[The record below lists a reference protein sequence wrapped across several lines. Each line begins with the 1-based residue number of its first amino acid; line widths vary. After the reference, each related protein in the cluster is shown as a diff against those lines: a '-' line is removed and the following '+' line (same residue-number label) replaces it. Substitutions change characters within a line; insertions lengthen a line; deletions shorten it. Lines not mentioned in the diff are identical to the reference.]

1 MLVRHAAV
9 MIYIGEYDYAELLL
23 LRALYNTSDHGER
36 TLAADYLPRI
46 HHRMGQLQAARGNF
60 EHARELFEL
69 AEGSF
74 DRSNVIGRAR
84 TLRDN
89 AWLTY
94 RHGLP
99 EEGRALAK
107 AARDLMKQPDEVS
120 PEWEKEFIVTDGFV
134 ARTNPKLS
142 PTIAARQFMRIDE
155 RLRGGSDPIYE
166 RDNLRRLMGYLPM
179 VERVGFEL
187 RSQTIWWRLIASH
200 EIQTVVGDLME
211 GNFRGAT
218 LGSAR
223 RVTRHLLPF

>member
-1 MLVRHAAV
+1 
-9 MIYIGEYDYAELLL
+9 MIYIGEHDYAELLL
-23 LRALYNTSDHGER
+23 LRALYNTSDCGEK
-36 TLAADYLPRI
+36 TPAADYLPRI

-74 DRSNVIGRAR
+74 DRRNVIGRAR

-89 AWLTY
+89 GWLTF
-94 RHGLP
+94 RHGRP
-99 EEGRALAK
+99 DEGEALARQ
-107 AARDLMKQPDEVS
+107 ARDLLKKPEAVN

-142 PTIAARQFMRIDE
+142 PTIAVRQFMRIDE
-155 RLRGGSDPIYE
+155 QLRGGSDPIYE
-166 RDNLRRLMGYLPM
+166 RDNLRRLVQYLPI
-179 VERVGFEL
+179 VDRVGFEL
-187 RSQTIWWRLIASH
+187 RAQTIWWRLIASH
-200 EIQTVVGDLME
+200 EIKTVTQDLMD

-223 RVTRHLLPF
+223 RITRHLLPF